1 MAIQASGG
9 KGGNVIGPAAG
20 SIDGDI
26 AIFDG
31 TTGKKLKDT
40 NNLIKH
46 LNIAYGNLTLTPV
59 PPPPACVAAL
69 AGLGA
74 GNVDNGSHIYTI
86 TFVTAVGETEL
97 GTASNIVTVVNQALD
112 GQVSL
117 TGIPLGPAGQGV
129 TQRKIYRTLA
139 GGGLFYYL
147 ATIPDN
153 STVTYTDNTADGGL
167 GIDSAN
173 LRSNDTQWIYVDG
186 TKAGIITNYNTILGI
201 NSGVS
206 ITTGSALTFLGAQT
220 GNKNTIGFNNT
231 FIGNYSGYSNINGN
245 YNTFLGSNSGFS
257 NLGGSYNIFVGSSS
271 GHNNTTGLYNTFL
284 GYNSGFSNI
293 GGTANTFI
301 GFQSGNSNTIGV
313 SNTFIG
319 FSSGSANIGGNS
331 NTFVGSSSG
340 VSNAGGVENTF
351 LGYNSG
357 YTNIAGNHNTFVGFN
372 SGYFCTG
379 SDNTFIGHFSGV
391 SNIGG
396 TENTFVGVS
405 AGHDNTTGSDNTFI
419 GMFSGYSTIGGVE
432 NTFVGY
438 QSCGNNTS
446 GSHNTSVGYTSGTV
460 ITTGTDCVFLGHGA
474 NAGSNALIY
483 SIAIGSAAV
492 ISNSNSW
499 VIGRLGT
506 KQNIFEGANAA
517 MGTANLG
524 AGGTIIVN
532 NNLITANSR
541 IFLTI
546 QVPGGLVGAVY
557 ISARVPNTSFTISS
571 TNAGDLSTVAWEI
584 KEPA

>member
-1 MAIQASGG
+1 MAVQASGG
-9 KGGNVIGPAAG
+9 KGGNVTGAL
-20 SIDGDI
+20 SSTDGDI

-31 TTGKKLKDT
+31 TTGQKLKDT
-40 NNLIKH
+40 NNIIKH

-59 PPPPACVAAL
+59 PPPPACVATL

-112 GQVSL
+112 GKVSL
-117 TGIPLGPAGQGV
+117 TGIPIGPAGQGV
-129 TQRKIYRTLA
+129 TQRKIYRTQA
-139 GGGLFYYL
+139 GGTLFYFL

-153 STVTYTDNTADGGL
+153 STVTYIDNTADGGL
-167 GIDSAN
+167 GVNDATY
-173 LRSNDTQWIYVDG
+173 RSNDTQWIYVDG

-220 GNKNTIGFNNT
+220 GNNNTIGFNNT
-231 FIGNYSGYSNINGN
+231 FIGNYSGYSNITGN
-245 YNTFLGSNSGFS
+245 DNTFLGSNSGFS
-257 NLGGSYNIFVGSSS
+257 NIGGSYNIFVGSRS
-271 GHNNTTGLYNTFL
+271 GHNNTTGLYNTFI
-284 GYNSGFSNI
+284 GFSSGSANI

-301 GFQSGNSNTIGV
+301 GFQSGNSNTIGG

-340 VSNAGGVENTF
+340 VGNAGGDNNTF

-357 YTNIAGNHNTFVGFN
+357 YTNIAGNRNTFVGQQ
-372 SGYFCTG
+372 SGYSSTA
-379 SDNTFIGHFSGV
+379 SDNTFIGYFSGV

-432 NTFVGY
+432 NTCVGY
-438 QSCGNNTS
+438 QSCGFNTS
-446 GSHNTSVGYTSGTV
+446 GSHNTSIGYTSGTI
-460 ITTGTDCVFLGHGA
+460 ITTGTDCVFLGHSA

-483 SIAIGSAAV
+483 AIAIGSGAV

-499 VIGRLGT
+499 IIGRLGT

-524 AGGTIIVN
+524 AGGTILVG
-532 NNLITANSR
+532 NNLVTANSR

-546 QVPGGLVGAVY
+546 QVPGGAVGAVY